1 MRRAQFLLLAGAYGW
16 LFFFSPA
23 LAQSD
28 QKQRVLE
35 LLDNGRQEEAREV
48 LLEIVGRQPEDEQ
61 AQALLGEIAF
71 GRKEYRE
78 AAARFARAS
87 SILQGYPL
95 LLVSYAEAL
104 IETNELSTAR
114 QILQKVPQEDAV
126 AQFESGLLLARF
138 GEYAHSERHLILAR
152 AAYPDPSAAAYNL
165 AFVQYLQG
173 KFAECAGT
181 LEEVPEPLES
191 GDILNLLGLALIEM
205 EDFQKAAQ
213 ILQEAAR
220 KHPLDERNYVVIARL
235 SAEGAVPPSLA
246 LEFLDRGLAHLPLS
260 PVLHRQRGYLRLSQG
275 RYGEA
280 ASDYRKAM
288 QLQPDSEAARLGLA
302 FVLVEAQRHEEAID
316 LLRETIRR
324 NPSSAY
330 AHYLLGEITMARGVQ
345 PDTPEEAE
353 SLRHLQRAI
362 ALQPDLVPAHTALGK
377 LYLKRNDVGA
387 AVRELETSIRL
398 DPEATPAYYQLSIA
412 YRKAG
417 EKEKA
422 LAALQQ
428 VRRLNR
434 EERKLGADRFLYR
447 KLKRGAAGLYA
458 PR

>member
-16 LFFFSPA
+16 LFCFSPA

-220 KHPLDERNYVVIARL
+220 KHPLDERQLR
-235 SAEGAVPPSLA
+235 G
-246 LEFLDRGLAHLPLS
+246 DRQT
-260 PVLHRQRGYLRLSQG
+260 VRGRSC
-275 RYGEA
+275 
-280 ASDYRKAM
+280 
-288 QLQPDSEAARLGLA
+288 
-302 FVLVEAQRHEEAID
+302 
-316 LLRETIRR
+316 
-324 NPSSAY
+324 
-330 AHYLLGEITMARGVQ
+330 
-345 PDTPEEAE
+345 
-353 SLRHLQRAI
+353 
-362 ALQPDLVPAHTALGK
+362 
-377 LYLKRNDVGA
+377 A
-387 AVRELETSIRL
+387 AVTG
-398 DPEATPAYYQLSIA
+398 
-412 YRKAG
+412 AG
-417 EKEKA
+417 
-422 LAALQQ
+422 
-428 VRRLNR
+428 VPGP
-434 EERKLGADRFLYR
+434 GAGSSSPF
-447 KLKRGAAGLYA
+447 AGSA
-458 PR
+458 